1 MQNLHKEI
9 EIFPF
14 HNNQI
19 PNSNVLS
26 FHWTLF
32 HSKLMNLGF
41 QIQCFHCSTV
51 SMNIY
56 EEHPKLHVPHI
67 QNLHTVV
74 SSCQI
79 ASCVQLNMKCMPH
92 SSAFHVQ
99 SSIICFFSYC
109 TYHYFTTEISFHSPA
124 VSLES
129 YCQTHL
135 RCNTLQLCV
144 FFLLY
149 YSFCNISNFILI
161 QV

>member
-26 FHWTLF
+26 FYWTLF
-32 HSKLMNLGF
+32 HSKLMKLGF

-56 EEHPKLHVPHI
+56 EEPPKLHVPHI
-67 QNLHTVV
+67 QNLYTVV
-74 SSCQI
+74 PMLDCFICTTKYEMHALFTSFSCAI
-79 ASCVQLNMKCMPH
+79 KYN
-92 SSAFHVQ
+92 
-99 SSIICFFSYC
+99 IFFS
-109 TYHYFTTEISFHSPA
+109 TVLIIILPLKYHSTLQQFRFEND
-124 VSLES
+124 
-129 YCQTHL
+129 CQTHL
-135 RCNTLQLCV
+135 HCKTLQLCV

-149 YSFCNISNFILI
+149 YFFVIFLI
-161 QV
+161 VF